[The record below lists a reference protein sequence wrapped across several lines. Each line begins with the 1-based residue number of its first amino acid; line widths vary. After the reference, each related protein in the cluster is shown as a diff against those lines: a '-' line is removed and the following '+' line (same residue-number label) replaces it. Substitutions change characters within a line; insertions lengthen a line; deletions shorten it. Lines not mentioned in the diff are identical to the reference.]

1 VSHEACRFRPTGRA
15 AVRADSVAMPED
27 EVLAALRTVR
37 LRHVRSRGVRMIG
50 YDPVHRMAAV
60 VYPDRETVYGYP
72 GLSDEEI
79 RGLVDVME
87 HDESLGAYISTIIKK
102 NHDHERVVWERVAS

>member
-1 VSHEACRFRPTGRA
+1 
-15 AVRADSVAMPED
+15 MPDD
-27 EVLAALRTVR
+27 ELLASLRSVR

-50 YDPVHRMAAV
+50 YDPAHRMAAV
-60 VYPDRETVYGYP
+60 VYPERETVYGYP

-102 NHDHERVVWERVAS
+102 NHDHERVVWDRAAS